1 MKHSKEGS
9 WKKSTQNKAQE
20 EPTIIPED
28 EPVSKPHEVNNIFY
42 YAALAY
48 KQNRTLYTDTT
59 VTLPAMLLNGHRYQY
74 YFIAYDYDTTYIF
87 AIPIKDAIDDSI
99 IEVFNQVFT
108 QFLKEKGL
116 KPIFNVTDSM

>member
-1 MKHSKEGS
+1 
-9 WKKSTQNKAQE
+9 
-20 EPTIIPED
+20 
-28 EPVSKPHEVNNIFY
+28 
-42 YAALAY
+42 
-48 KQNRTLYTDTT
+48 
-59 VTLPAMLLNGHRYQY
+59 MLLNGHRYQY